1 MSMTIKIIISIVLAL
16 FAIFAI
22 VQTCHYNKA
31 ARVHPTE
38 RKWGKYAIVWLFLIF
53 VPFLI
58 ALAVWYSTIKDAVG
72 SGKPDEPPEESV
84 SGNELPVET
93 EETVSENGLPEET
106 ASEETEPPKE
116 EAELPPE
123 QGEDVYDDEYA
134 DQLVGWEKTANDDSR
149 VYLPTR
155 GANMTDEE
163 YKGALLT
170 WLQSEELDEEF
181 IPKDLTEEEAI
192 LYVAEFYED
201 FDINAVVFDR
211 GSMPSS
217 TTRRQRTVREQV
229 QLYHNDPTLE
239 GWSDPV
245 LSPEVFNLFWEVYGT
260 KNKHTD
266 EWNALVAGKTVPA
279 ETWLESYDL
288 EIEEDELDLDGFM
301 ELAFWQPMLY
311 QCIHNPVYADEKAQ
325 TLLLV
330 EKEFPGWLDNAPS
343 VKEYVELYDEAM
355 KTK

>member
-181 IPKDLTEEEAI
+181 IPKDLTEEEIGRAH
-192 LYVAEFYED
+192 V
-201 FDINAVVFDR
+201 
-211 GSMPSS
+211 
-217 TTRRQRTVREQV
+217 
-229 QLYHNDPTLE
+229 
-239 GWSDPV
+239 
-245 LSPEVFNLFWEVYGT
+245 
-260 KNKHTD
+260 
-266 EWNALVAGKTVPA
+266 
-279 ETWLESYDL
+279 
-288 EIEEDELDLDGFM
+288 
-301 ELAFWQPMLY
+301 
-311 QCIHNPVYADEKAQ
+311 
-325 TLLLV
+325 
-330 EKEFPGWLDNAPS
+330 
-343 VKEYVELYDEAM
+343 
-355 KTK
+355 

>member
-1 MSMTIKIIISIVLAL
+1 
-16 FAIFAI
+16 
-22 VQTCHYNKA
+22 
-31 ARVHPTE
+31 
-38 RKWGKYAIVWLFLIF
+38 
-53 VPFLI
+53 
-58 ALAVWYSTIKDAVG
+58 
-72 SGKPDEPPEESV
+72 
-84 SGNELPVET
+84 
-93 EETVSENGLPEET
+93 
-106 ASEETEPPKE
+106 
-116 EAELPPE
+116 
-123 QGEDVYDDEYA
+123 
-134 DQLVGWEKTANDDSR
+134 
-149 VYLPTR
+149 
-155 GANMTDEE
+155 MTDEE

-229 QLYHNDPTLE
+229 QAYYNDPKIE

-245 LSPEVFNLFWEVYGT
+245 LSPEVFQLFWEVYGT

-266 EWNALVAGKTVPA
+266 EWNALVAGKTVSA

-301 ELAFWQPMLY
+301 ELAFGSRCFTSAFIIRFMRTRKHRHCCSLRKSS
-311 QCIHNPVYADEKAQ
+311 PV
-325 TLLLV
+325 
-330 EKEFPGWLDNAPS
+330 G
-343 VKEYVELYDEAM
+343 
-355 KTK
+355 